1 MHAATSTHIIL
12 SSVQQKNQNFHF
24 RATRLL
30 FQIACLGILALGT
43 SACTLS
49 KAVDTNDLQTELVTG
64 SISKAIEAEGVD
76 ATDTEVIK
84 TVVVQNDGTQASSNS
99 LAWQNPDT
107 GNSGTIIAIE
117 KFVGP
122 QGRQCKKFQT
132 TVDSFMGISIYDGE
146 TCEVKKG
153 FWILSQFFKK
163 KL

>member
-12 SSVQQKNQNFHF
+12 SSVEQKNQSFHV

-30 FQIACLGILALGT
+30 FQTVCLGILALGM

-49 KAVDTNDLQTELVTG
+49 KTIKTSDLQSELVTG
-64 SISKAIEAEGVD
+64 SISKVVEAEGID

-84 TVVVQNDGTQASSNS
+84 TTVVQNDSTQASSS
-99 LAWQNPDT
+99 ALAWQNPNT

-122 QGRQCKKFQT
+122 QGHQCKKFQT

-146 TCEVKKG
+146 TCEMKKG
-153 FWILSQFFKK
+153 FWVLSHFFKK

>member
-12 SSVQQKNQNFHF
+12 SSVQQKNRRFHV

-30 FQIACLGILALGT
+30 FQMVCLGILALGM

-49 KAVDTNDLQTELVTG
+49 KAVDTSDLQSEIVTG
-64 SISKAIEAEGVD
+64 SISKTVKAEGVD
-76 ATDTEVIK
+76 TTDTEVIK
-84 TVVVQNDGTQASSNS
+84 SAVVQNDDTEASSEA

-122 QGRQCKKFQT
+122 QGRRCKKFQT

-146 TCEVKKG
+146 TCEMKKG
-153 FWILSQFFKK
+153 FWILSRFFKK

>member
-12 SSVQQKNQNFHF
+12 SSVQQKNRRLHV
-24 RATRLL
+24 RATQLL
-30 FQIACLGILALGT
+30 FQTVCLGILAVGM

-49 KAVDTNDLQTELVTG
+49 KTIETSDLQTELVTG
-64 SISKAIEAEGVD
+64 SISRVAKVEGVD

-84 TVVVQNDGTQASSNS
+84 TAVVQNDGTQASSNA

-122 QGRQCKKFQT
+122 QGHQCKKFQT
-132 TVDSFMGISIYDGE
+132 TVDSFMGIAIYDGE
-146 TCEVKKG
+146 TCEMKKG
-153 FWILSQFFKK
+153 FWILSRFFKK
-163 KL
+163 TL